1 MLTNCLK
8 RVYNASV
15 NMTGNKAPQ
24 GGFVILGGKYTM
36 TVFRVHKNENYTVL
50 SNYHFKEKEMS
61 LKAKGLLSLM
71 LSLPDTWD
79 YSAAGL
85 VKLSKDGKDSVNGAL
100 KELEK
105 FGYLKRSQAF
115 NTNGTFAGYNYEIY
129 ESPIMDTKTEKPSTV
144 KPLTE
149 KPSTEKQPQL
159 SIKELNK
166 KQSNTNILKKEEVR
180 KKENERTTYDAIIN
194 GKIFDDKVKKTLYEF
209 IKMRAMIKKPL
220 TNFAL
225 EMTIDK
231 LLKMS
236 LDPNTQVEI
245 LENAVFNNWH
255 DIKKPTKKK
264 APNNVTPLF
273 AEEINE
279 DDKLINFRGN
289 ISMTENQMGHLLK
302 IMETKV
308 FDIYVDKLN
317 DFIKENG
324 NVVKSHY
331 ATILKW
337 YKEDTAIAR

>member
-1 MLTNCLK
+1 
-8 RVYNASV
+8 
-15 NMTGNKAPQ
+15 
-24 GGFVILGGKYTM
+24 M

-71 LSLPDTWD
+71 LSLPETWD

-105 FGYLKRSQAF
+105 FGYLKRTQAV

-129 ESPIMDTKTEKPSTV
+129 ESPISDTKTEKPSTN

-149 KPSTEKQPQL
+149 KPSTEKPQQL
-159 SIKELNK
+159 SIKELNT
-166 KQSNTNILKKEEVR
+166 KQSNTKILKKEEEER
-180 KKENERTTYDAIIN
+180 KTENLRPTYDSIIN
-194 GKIFDDKVKKTLYEF
+194 GKIFNDNVKKALYEF

-225 EMTIDK
+225 DLVIEK
-231 LLKMS
+231 LFKIS
-236 LDPNTQVEI
+236 FDPNVQVET
-245 LENAVFNNWH
+245 LNEAVLNNWH
-255 DIKKPTKKK
+255 DIKKPSKTKKQ
-264 APNNVTPLF
+264 APSNVTPLF
-273 AEEINE
+273 TEIDE

-289 ISMTENQMGHLLK
+289 VIMTENQMGHLLK
-302 IMETKV
+302 IMGYKV
-308 FDIYVDKLN
+308 FDTYCDKLN

-337 YKEDTAIAR
+337 YKEDTALAR

>member
-1 MLTNCLK
+1 
-8 RVYNASV
+8 
-15 NMTGNKAPQ
+15 
-24 GGFVILGGKYTM
+24 M

-100 KELEK
+100 KELEV
-105 FGYLKRSQAF
+105 FGYLKREQAF

-129 ESPIMDTKTEKPSTV
+129 ESPITQTEKPSTV
-144 KPLTE
+144 KPLAE
-149 KPSTEKQPQL
+149 KPSTEKPQQL
-159 SIKELNK
+159 SNKELNK
-166 KQSNTNILKKEEVR
+166 KISNTKILKKEEER
-180 KKENERTTYDAIIN
+180 KTDKERTTYDAIIN
-194 GKIFDDKVKKTLYEF
+194 GKIFDDKVKKALYEF

-220 TNFAL
+220 TNYAL
-225 EMTIDK
+225 ELTIDK
-231 LLKMS
+231 LLKLS
-236 LDPNTQVEI
+236 LDPNTQIEI

-255 DIKKPTKKK
+255 DIKKPTQAKKK
-264 APNNVTPLF
+264 NNVTPLF
-273 AEEINE
+273 NNDIDE
-279 DDKLINFRGN
+279 DDQLINFRGN
-289 ISMTENQMGHLLK
+289 VSMTENQMGHLLK

-308 FDIYVDKLN
+308 FDIYCDKLN
-317 DFIKENG
+317 DFIKANG

-337 YKEDTAIAR
+337 YKEDTAVAR

>member
-1 MLTNCLK
+1 
-8 RVYNASV
+8 
-15 NMTGNKAPQ
+15 
-24 GGFVILGGKYTM
+24 M

-71 LSLPDTWD
+71 LSLPDAWD

-105 FGYLKRSQAF
+105 FGYLKRTQSV

-129 ESPIMDTKTEKPSTV
+129 ESPILDTKTEKPSTN

-149 KPSTEKQPQL
+149 KPSTEKPQQL

-166 KQSNTNILKKEEVR
+166 KQSNTKILKKEEEDER
-180 KKENERTTYDAIIN
+180 KTENLRPTYDSIIN
-194 GKIFDDKVKKTLYEF
+194 GKIFNDNVKKALYEF
-209 IKMRAMIKKPL
+209 IKMRSMIKKPL

-225 EMTIDK
+225 DLVIEK
-231 LLKMS
+231 LFKIS
-236 LDPNTQVEI
+236 FDPNVQVET
-245 LENAVFNNWH
+245 LNEAVLNNWH
-255 DIKKPTKKK
+255 DIKKPSKTKKQ

-273 AEEINE
+273 NDDINE

-289 ISMTENQMGHLLK
+289 VIMTENQMGHLLK
-302 IMETKV
+302 IMEYNV
-308 FDIYVDKLN
+308 FDTYCDKLN

-337 YKEDTAIAR
+337 YKEDTALAR